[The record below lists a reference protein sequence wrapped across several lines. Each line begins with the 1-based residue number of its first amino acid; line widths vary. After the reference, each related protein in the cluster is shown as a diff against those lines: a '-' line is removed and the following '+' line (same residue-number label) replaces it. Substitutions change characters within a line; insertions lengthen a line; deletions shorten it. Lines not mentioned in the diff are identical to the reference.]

1 MSLTIWCNAK
11 FADGVMRRLE
21 EGTRGHRLLH
31 SPHGIPSILAAGAPD
46 PAMAG
51 ADVVF
56 GQPDVADCLR
66 YRKVRWVQLT
76 TAGFARYDTDAFR
89 ENFRERGAALTK
101 ASAVFAEPAAEHVL
115 AMMLALDRQLLPTY
129 RDQLTD
135 RSWHM
140 ERRRF
145 ASHLLL
151 GRTVVLLGFG
161 TIGRRVA
168 EMLAPFRCEVCA
180 VRRQTRSELGVRI
193 VPEADLTAVLGR
205 ADHVV
210 NVLPD
215 SEATR
220 RWVNARRLA
229 CFRKGAR
236 FYNVGRGTTV
246 DQDALLESLQS
257 GHLGA
262 AYLDVTEPEP
272 LPPEHPL
279 WAAPNC
285 FITPHTAGG
294 RDDQHQALVEHFL
307 SNLAAFDKGQAL
319 TDLAF

>member
-1 MSLTIWCNAK
+1 MSLTIWTNVR
-11 FADGVMRRLE
+11 FADGAMRRLE
-21 EGTRGHRLLH
+21 EGARGHRLIL
-31 SPHGIPSILAAGAPD
+31 SPHGAPSILAAGAPD
-46 PAMAG
+46 PAMAE

-56 GQPDVADCLR
+56 GQPDVGDCLR
-66 YRKVRWVQLT
+66 YGKVRWVHLT
-76 TAGFARYDTDAFR
+76 TAGFARYDNDPFR
-89 ENFRERGAALTK
+89 ENFRARGAALTK
-101 ASAVFAEPAAEHVL
+101 SSAVFAEPAAQHAL

-140 ERRRF
+140 EERRS
-145 ASHLLL
+145 ASRLLL

-168 EMLAPFRCEVCA
+168 ELLAPFRCEVLA

-193 VPEADLTAVLGR
+193 VAEADLTGVLAR
-205 ADHVV
+205 ADHVI

-229 CFRKGAR
+229 CFRRGAR

-246 DQDALLESLQS
+246 DQDALVEALRA
-257 GHLGA
+257 GTLGG

-272 LPPEHPL
+272 LPPDHPL
-279 WAAPNC
+279 WTAPNC

-294 RDDQHQALVEHFL
+294 RDDQAEALVDHFL
-307 SNLAAFDKGQAL
+307 GNLAAFAQGHAL
-319 TDLAF
+319 TDRVL

>member
-11 FADGVMRRLE
+11 FAGAAMRRLE
-21 EGTRGHRLLH
+21 EGTRGHRLIL
-31 SPHGIPSILAAGAPD
+31 SAHGIPSILAPGGPD
-46 PAMAG
+46 PAMAE

-66 YRKVRWVQLT
+66 YRRVRWVHLT

-89 ENFRERGAALTK
+89 ENFRERSAALTK
-101 ASAVFAEPAAEHVL
+101 SSAVFAEPAAEHVL
-115 AMMLALDRQLLPTY
+115 AMMLALDRQLLPNY

-135 RSWHM
+135 RSWEM
-140 ERRRF
+140 EGRRS

-151 GRTVVLLGFG
+151 GKTVVLLGYG

-168 EMLAPFRCEVCA
+168 EMLAPFRCEIYA
-180 VRRQTRSELGVRI
+180 IRRQTRSEVGVRI
-193 VPEADLTAVLGR
+193 VPEADVTGVLGR

-229 CFRKGAR
+229 CCKRGAR

-246 DQDALLESLQS
+246 DQDALLEALRD
-257 GHLGA
+257 GVLGA

-272 LPPEHPL
+272 LPPDHPL
-279 WAAPNC
+279 WTAPNC
-285 FITPHTAGG
+285 FITPHSAGG
-294 RDDQHQALVEHFL
+294 RNDQADALVEHFL
-307 SNLAAFDKGQAL
+307 RNLEAFDKGQAL
-319 TDLAF
+319 TDRAF

>member
-11 FADGVMRRLE
+11 FSDGALRRLQ
-21 EGTRGHRLLH
+21 EGTKGHRLIL
-31 SPHGIPSILAAGAPD
+31 STQGIPSILAAGGPD
-46 PAMAG
+46 PLMAE

-66 YRKVRWVQLT
+66 YRKVRWVHLT

-89 ENFRERGAALTK
+89 ENFRERSAVLTK

-115 AMMLALDRQLLPTY
+115 AMILALDRQLLPTY
-129 RDQLTD
+129 QDQLAD

-140 ERRRF
+140 EARRS

-168 EMLAPFRCEVCA
+168 ELLAPFRCEIYA

-193 VPEADLTAVLGR
+193 VPEADISSVLGR
-205 ADHVV
+205 ADHIV

-215 SEATR
+215 SEATKK
-220 RWVNARRLA
+220 WVNARRLA
-229 CFRKGAR
+229 CCQRGAR
-236 FYNVGRGTTV
+236 FYNVGRGSTV
-246 DQDALLESLQS
+246 DQDALLAALQS
-257 GHLGA
+257 GAIGA

-279 WAAPNC
+279 WTAPNC

-294 RDDQHQALVEHFL
+294 RNDQPEALVEHFL
-307 SNLAAFDKGQAL
+307 QNLAAFDKGQAL
-319 TDLAF
+319 TDRAF

>member
-1 MSLTIWCNAK
+1 MSLTIWCNGRFSGPAM
-11 FADGVMRRLE
+11 GRLE
-21 EGTRGHRLLH
+21 EGTRGHRLIH
-31 SPHGIPSILAAGAPD
+31 SSQASPSILGAGAPD
-46 PAMAG
+46 PAMAD

-66 YRKVRWVQLT
+66 YRRVRWVHLT
-76 TAGFARYDTDAFR
+76 TAGFARYDTDGFR

-101 ASAVFAEPAAEHVL
+101 SSAVFAEPAAEHAL
-115 AMMLALDRQLLPTY
+115 AMILALDRQLLPSH

-140 ERRRF
+140 ESRR
-145 ASHLLL
+145 AAAHLLR

-168 EMLAPFRCEVCA
+168 EMLAPFRCEIYA

-193 VPEADLTAVLGR
+193 VPEADLTGVLAK

-229 CFRKGAR
+229 CFRRGAR
-236 FYNVGRGTTV
+236 FYNVGRGSTV
-246 DQDALLESLQS
+246 DQDALQEALHS
-257 GHLGA
+257 GAVGA

-272 LPPEHPL
+272 LPPDHPL
-279 WAAPNC
+279 WTAPNC
-285 FITPHTAGG
+285 FITPHAAGG
-294 RDDQHQALVEHFL
+294 RSDQSEALVEHFL
-307 SNLAAFDKGQAL
+307 ANLAAFAGGQAL
-319 TDLAF
+319 ADRAF